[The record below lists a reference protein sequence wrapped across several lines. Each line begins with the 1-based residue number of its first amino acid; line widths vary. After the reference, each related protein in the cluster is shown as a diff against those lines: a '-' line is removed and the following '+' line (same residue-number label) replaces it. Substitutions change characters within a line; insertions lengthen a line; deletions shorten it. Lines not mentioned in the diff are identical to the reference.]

1 MFQIWWKYH
10 SVTLL
15 SFCVK
20 LCSMSN
26 IYQATYRST
35 EHWMLS
41 TLNKEICPFRIHFCE
56 VNLNSCISSTIL
68 LFFCNYFKAG
78 DLKRPMVHMAS
89 QKRRGGRGGEE
100 PSGKKKKPL
109 GVHWEQLPRQKLG
122 LINPSWVPWVRV
134 YDIRKIVNTRWP
146 QEK

>member
-1 MFQIWWKYH
+1 MFQIWWKHH
-10 SVTLL
+10 SVTLI

-20 LCSMSN
+20 LFDVQHIPGDISVQRAMNAFNIKQRNMS
-26 IYQATYRST
+26 IQDSFLWSQLKQL
-35 EHWMLS
+35 HL
-41 TLNKEICPFRIHFCE
+41 IHDS
-56 VNLNSCISSTIL
+56 LI
-68 LFFCNYFKAG
+68 FFCNYFKAG
-78 DLKRPMVHMAS
+78 ELKRPMVHMAS

-134 YDIRKIVNTRWP
+134 YDIRKIVNTGWP